1 MGRILGIDLGTTN
14 CCASV
19 VEGVTP
25 QVLTNREG
33 SRTTPSIV
41 GFTED
46 GERLVG
52 QIAKRQAITNPMNTV
67 FAVKRLV
74 GRKFDAEETQHAR
87 EVLPYEIV
95 RAVNGDVKIRARGRE
110 YSPEEISA
118 FILKEI
124 KEFSEEILGEE
135 ITEAI
140 ITVPAYFDDAQ
151 RQATRDAGRIAGLEV
166 LRIINEPTAASL
178 AYGLERK
185 GSEIV
190 AVYDLGGGTFDISI
204 LQLGD
209 GIYEVKATAG
219 DTYLGGEDFD
229 KKIMDWLLDDFKKAT
244 GIDLRQDRMAL
255 QRLKEAAEKAKC
267 ELSTS
272 TETTIT
278 LPFISADASGPKHI
292 NRTLTRDRFE
302 ALVADLIDRTA
313 APCLD
318 ALQSAGLKPSDVDQ
332 VILVGGQTRTPKVQR
347 MVAELFGREPNREI
361 NPDEVV
367 AIGAAIQGGVLKGEI
382 KDVVLLDVTPLSLGI
397 ETHGGVF
404 EKLIERNSTIPTK
417 NTKVFTTVADNQS
430 VVEIHVLQGEREVA
444 KENKSLGRFELV
456 GIPNAPRGIPQ
467 IEVTFA
473 IDSNGIVN
481 VSARDLAT
489 GKAQGIQINPA
500 GGLSQGEI
508 DRIIKEA
515 SAFAEAGPSAP
526 RARAGAKPSRGDAR
540 LQRAGPRG
548 VRGGPRRRR
557 AGAHRGDPEALAGDR
572 LERLP
577 GSFERSDLRHAGRL
591 EGPDPGHAP
600 ARGRRRRSRDS
611 SDLLTWPGAT
621 TTKSWASP
629 GTRRPRRSSPRTAS
643 SPCSSTRTATRET
656 RRPPTGSRR
665 PPRPT
670 PYSRIRRSARATTG
684 SGTPGSRREPERAAD
699 SDSIPRSSPI
709 SRTSSANSSALE
721 RPADPARAPRREATS
736 STASRSPF
744 ARRPSAPKRR
754 STSRAS
760 SAATPAPAPARR
772 RAPVPAPARPAAA
785 AGASVS
791 RKGSSRSRGRAR
803 SAAGR
808 GAGSTIRA
816 PSAAG
821 KGGGGPRGSS
831 RSGSRPGSRPGRACA
846 SRAKETPA
854 PGEARPE
861 ISTSY

>member
-1 MGRILGIDLGTTN
+1 VGKILGIDLGTTN
-14 CCASV
+14 CCVSV
-19 VEGVTP
+19 VEGATP

-74 GRKFDAEETQHAR
+74 GRKYEAEETQHAR

-95 RAVNGDVKIRARGRE
+95 RAVNGDVKIRARARE

-118 FILKEI
+118 FILREI
-124 KEFSEEILGEE
+124 KEFSEEALGEE

-166 LRIINEPTAASL
+166 MRIINEPTAASL
-178 AYGLERK
+178 AYGLDRK
-185 GSEIV
+185 GSETV

-229 KKIMDWLLDDFKKAT
+229 KKIMDWLLDDFRKST

-267 ELSTS
+267 ELSTA
-272 TETTIT
+272 TETTLT

-292 NRTLTRDRFE
+292 NRTLTRERFE
-302 ALVADLIDRTA
+302 SLVADLIDRTA

-318 ALQSAGLKPSDVDQ
+318 ALSAAGLKPSDVDQ

-347 MVAELFGREPNREI
+347 MVAELFGREPNRDI

-397 ETHGGVF
+397 EMHGGVF

-430 VVEIHVLQGEREVA
+430 VVEIHVLQGEREIA
-444 KENKSLGRFELV
+444 KDNKSLGRFELV
-456 GIPNAPRGIPQ
+456 GIPAAPRGVPQ

-473 IDSNGIVN
+473 IDSNGIVS

-489 GKAQGIQINPA
+489 GKAQGLQINPA
-500 GGLSQGEI
+500 GGLSQSEI
-508 DRIIKEA
+508 DKIIKDA
-515 SAFAEAGPSAP
+515 SVFAEADHDRREIAAIKNRLEGMIASNERVLSEFGAALADDE
-526 RARAGAKPSRGDAR
+526 RQRIEETLRRSREIAGGESREAFNEAIFDMQGVSKVLTR
-540 LQRAGPRG
+540 VMLQRAGA
-548 VRGGPRRRR
+548 GG
-557 AGAHRGDPEALAGDR
+557 
-572 LERLP
+572 
-577 GSFERSDLRHAGRL
+577 
-591 EGPDPGHAP
+591 
-600 ARGRRRRSRDS
+600 
-611 SDLLTWPGAT
+611 
-621 TTKSWASP
+621 
-629 GTRRPRRSSPRTAS
+629 
-643 SPCSSTRTATRET
+643 
-656 RRPPTGSRR
+656 
-665 PPRPT
+665 
-670 PYSRIRRSARATTG
+670 
-684 SGTPGSRREPERAAD
+684 
-699 SDSIPRSSPI
+699 
-709 SRTSSANSSALE
+709 
-721 RPADPARAPRREATS
+721 
-736 STASRSPF
+736 
-744 ARRPSAPKRR
+744 
-754 STSRAS
+754 
-760 SAATPAPAPARR
+760 
-772 RAPVPAPARPAAA
+772 AAA
-785 AGASVS
+785 S
-791 RKGSSRSRGRAR
+791 
-803 SAAGR
+803 
-808 GAGSTIRA
+808 
-816 PSAAG
+816 
-821 KGGGGPRGSS
+821 
-831 RSGSRPGSRPGRACA
+831 
-846 SRAKETPA
+846 
-854 PGEARPE
+854 
-861 ISTSY
+861 

>member
-1 MGRILGIDLGTTN
+1 MGKILGIDLGTTN
-14 CCASV
+14 CCVSV
-19 VEGVTP
+19 VEGATP

-52 QIAKRQAITNPMNTV
+52 QIAKRQSITNPMNTV

-74 GRKFDAEETQHAR
+74 GRKYDAEETQHAR

-95 RAVNGDVKIRARGRE
+95 RAVNGDVKIRARARE

-118 FILKEI
+118 FILSEI
-124 KEFSEEILGEE
+124 KEFSEEALGEE

-178 AYGLERK
+178 AYGLDRK
-185 GSEIV
+185 GSETV

-229 KKIMDWLLDDFKKAT
+229 KKIMDWLLDDFRKAT

-267 ELSTS
+267 ELSTA

-292 NRTLTRDRFE
+292 NRTITRERFE
-302 ALVADLIDRTA
+302 GLVADLIDRTA

-318 ALQSAGLKPSDVDQ
+318 ALAAAGLKPSDVDQ

-347 MVAELFGREPNREI
+347 MVAELFGREPNRDI

-397 ETHGGVF
+397 EMHGGVF

-430 VVEIHVLQGEREVA
+430 VVEIHVLQGEREIA
-444 KENKSLGRFELV
+444 KDNKSLGRFELV
-456 GIPNAPRGIPQ
+456 GIPAAPRGVPQ

-481 VSARDLAT
+481 TSARDLAT
-489 GKAQGIQINPA
+489 GKAQGMQINPA
-500 GGLSQGEI
+500 GGLSQNEI
-508 DRIIKEA
+508 DKIIKEA
-515 SAFAEAGPSAP
+515 SAFAEADHERREIAAIKNRLEGMIASNERVLGEFGGGLADDE
-526 RARAGAKPSRGDAR
+526 RQRIEETLKRSREIAVGDSREAFNEAIFDMQGVSKVLTRVMLARAGA
-540 LQRAGPRG
+540 
-548 VRGGPRRRR
+548 GG
-557 AGAHRGDPEALAGDR
+557 
-572 LERLP
+572 
-577 GSFERSDLRHAGRL
+577 
-591 EGPDPGHAP
+591 
-600 ARGRRRRSRDS
+600 
-611 SDLLTWPGAT
+611 
-621 TTKSWASP
+621 
-629 GTRRPRRSSPRTAS
+629 
-643 SPCSSTRTATRET
+643 
-656 RRPPTGSRR
+656 
-665 PPRPT
+665 
-670 PYSRIRRSARATTG
+670 
-684 SGTPGSRREPERAAD
+684 AA
-699 SDSIPRSSPI
+699 
-709 SRTSSANSSALE
+709 
-721 RPADPARAPRREATS
+721 ATS
-736 STASRSPF
+736 
-744 ARRPSAPKRR
+744 
-754 STSRAS
+754 
-760 SAATPAPAPARR
+760 
-772 RAPVPAPARPAAA
+772 
-785 AGASVS
+785 
-791 RKGSSRSRGRAR
+791 
-803 SAAGR
+803 
-808 GAGSTIRA
+808 
-816 PSAAG
+816 
-821 KGGGGPRGSS
+821 
-831 RSGSRPGSRPGRACA
+831 
-846 SRAKETPA
+846 
-854 PGEARPE
+854 
-861 ISTSY
+861 

>member
-1 MGRILGIDLGTTN
+1 MGKILGIDLGTTN
-14 CCASV
+14 CCVSV
-19 VEGVTP
+19 VEGATP

-52 QIAKRQAITNPMNTV
+52 QIAKRQSITNPMNTV

-74 GRKFDAEETQHAR
+74 GRKYDAEETQHAR

-95 RAVNGDVKIRARGRE
+95 RAVNGDVKIRARSRE

-118 FILKEI
+118 FILSEI
-124 KEFSEEILGEE
+124 KEFSEEALGEE

-166 LRIINEPTAASL
+166 MRIINEPTAASL
-178 AYGLERK
+178 AYGLDRK
-185 GSEIV
+185 GSETV

-229 KKIMDWLLDDFKKAT
+229 KKIMDWLLDDFRKAT

-267 ELSTS
+267 ELSTA

-292 NRTLTRDRFE
+292 NRTITRERFE
-302 ALVADLIDRTA
+302 GLVADLIDRTA

-318 ALQSAGLKPSDVDQ
+318 ALSAAGLKPSDVDQ

-347 MVAELFGREPNREI
+347 MVAELFGREPNRDI

-397 ETHGGVF
+397 EMHGGVF

-430 VVEIHVLQGEREVA
+430 VVEIHVLQGEREIA
-444 KENKSLGRFELV
+444 KDNKSLGRFELV
-456 GIPNAPRGIPQ
+456 GIPAAPRGVPQ

-489 GKAQGIQINPA
+489 GKAQGMQINPA
-500 GGLSQGEI
+500 GGLSQSEI
-508 DRIIKEA
+508 DKIIKEA
-515 SAFAEAGPSAP
+515 SAFAEADHERREIAAIKNRLEGMIASNERVLGEFGSALADDE
-526 RARAGAKPSRGDAR
+526 RQRIEETLKRSREIAAGDSRDAFNEAIFDMQGVSKVLTRVMLARAGA
-540 LQRAGPRG
+540 
-548 VRGGPRRRR
+548 GG
-557 AGAHRGDPEALAGDR
+557 
-572 LERLP
+572 
-577 GSFERSDLRHAGRL
+577 
-591 EGPDPGHAP
+591 
-600 ARGRRRRSRDS
+600 
-611 SDLLTWPGAT
+611 
-621 TTKSWASP
+621 
-629 GTRRPRRSSPRTAS
+629 
-643 SPCSSTRTATRET
+643 
-656 RRPPTGSRR
+656 
-665 PPRPT
+665 
-670 PYSRIRRSARATTG
+670 
-684 SGTPGSRREPERAAD
+684 
-699 SDSIPRSSPI
+699 
-709 SRTSSANSSALE
+709 
-721 RPADPARAPRREATS
+721 
-736 STASRSPF
+736 
-744 ARRPSAPKRR
+744 
-754 STSRAS
+754 
-760 SAATPAPAPARR
+760 
-772 RAPVPAPARPAAA
+772 AAA
-785 AGASVS
+785 S
-791 RKGSSRSRGRAR
+791 
-803 SAAGR
+803 
-808 GAGSTIRA
+808 
-816 PSAAG
+816 
-821 KGGGGPRGSS
+821 
-831 RSGSRPGSRPGRACA
+831 
-846 SRAKETPA
+846 
-854 PGEARPE
+854 
-861 ISTSY
+861 

>member
-1 MGRILGIDLGTTN
+1 VGKILGIDLGTTN
-14 CCASV
+14 CCVSV
-19 VEGVTP
+19 VEGATP

-74 GRKFDAEETQHAR
+74 GRKYEAEETQHAR
-87 EVLPYEIV
+87 EVLPYEIA

-118 FILKEI
+118 FILREI
-124 KEFSEEILGEE
+124 KEFSEEALGEE
-135 ITEAI
+135 ISEAI
-140 ITVPAYFDDAQ
+140 VTVPAYFDDAQ

-166 LRIINEPTAASL
+166 MRIINEPTAASL
-178 AYGLERK
+178 AYGLDRK
-185 GSEIV
+185 GSETV

-229 KKIMDWLLDDFKKAT
+229 KKIMDWLLDDFRKST

-267 ELSTS
+267 ELSTA
-272 TETTIT
+272 TETTLT

-292 NRTLTRDRFE
+292 NRTLTRERFE
-302 ALVADLIDRTA
+302 SLVADLIDRTA

-318 ALQSAGLKPSDVDQ
+318 ALAAAGLKPSDVDQ

-397 ETHGGVF
+397 EMHGGVF

-430 VVEIHVLQGEREVA
+430 VVEIHVLQGEREIA
-444 KENKSLGRFELV
+444 KDNKSLGRFELV
-456 GIPNAPRGIPQ
+456 GIPSAPRGVPQ

-481 VSARDLAT
+481 VSARDMAT
-489 GKAQGIQINPA
+489 GKAQGMQINPA
-500 GGLSQGEI
+500 GGLSQSEI

-515 SAFAEAGPSAP
+515 SAFAEADHERREIAAIKNRLEGMIASNERVLAEFGGGLADDE
-526 RARAGAKPSRGDAR
+526 RQRIEETLSRSREIAGGESREAFNEAIFDMQGVSKVLTRVMLARAGA
-540 LQRAGPRG
+540 
-548 VRGGPRRRR
+548 GG
-557 AGAHRGDPEALAGDR
+557 
-572 LERLP
+572 
-577 GSFERSDLRHAGRL
+577 
-591 EGPDPGHAP
+591 
-600 ARGRRRRSRDS
+600 
-611 SDLLTWPGAT
+611 
-621 TTKSWASP
+621 
-629 GTRRPRRSSPRTAS
+629 
-643 SPCSSTRTATRET
+643 
-656 RRPPTGSRR
+656 
-665 PPRPT
+665 
-670 PYSRIRRSARATTG
+670 
-684 SGTPGSRREPERAAD
+684 
-699 SDSIPRSSPI
+699 
-709 SRTSSANSSALE
+709 
-721 RPADPARAPRREATS
+721 
-736 STASRSPF
+736 
-744 ARRPSAPKRR
+744 
-754 STSRAS
+754 
-760 SAATPAPAPARR
+760 
-772 RAPVPAPARPAAA
+772 AAA
-785 AGASVS
+785 S
-791 RKGSSRSRGRAR
+791 
-803 SAAGR
+803 
-808 GAGSTIRA
+808 
-816 PSAAG
+816 
-821 KGGGGPRGSS
+821 
-831 RSGSRPGSRPGRACA
+831 
-846 SRAKETPA
+846 
-854 PGEARPE
+854 
-861 ISTSY
+861 

>member
-1 MGRILGIDLGTTN
+1 MGKILGIDLGTTN
-14 CCASV
+14 CCVSV
-19 VEGVTP
+19 VEGATP

-74 GRKFDAEETQHAR
+74 GRKYEAEETQHAR

-95 RAVNGDVKIRARGRE
+95 RAVNGDVKIRARARE

-118 FILKEI
+118 FILREI
-124 KEFSEEILGEE
+124 KEFSEEALGEE

-178 AYGLERK
+178 AYGLDRK
-185 GSEIV
+185 GSEVV

-229 KKIMDWLLDDFKKAT
+229 KKIMDWLLDDFRKST

-267 ELSTS
+267 ELSTA
-272 TETTIT
+272 TETTLT

-292 NRTLTRDRFE
+292 NRTLTRERLE
-302 ALVADLIDRTA
+302 SLVADLIDRTA

-318 ALQSAGLKPSDVDQ
+318 ALSAAGLKPSDVDQ

-347 MVAELFGREPNREI
+347 MVAELFGREPNRDI

-397 ETHGGVF
+397 EMHGGVF

-430 VVEIHVLQGEREVA
+430 VVEIHVLQGEREIA
-444 KENKSLGRFELV
+444 KDNKSLGRFELV
-456 GIPNAPRGIPQ
+456 GIPTAPRGVPQ

-473 IDSNGIVN
+473 IDSNGIVS

-489 GKAQGIQINPA
+489 GKAQGLQINPA
-500 GGLSQGEI
+500 GGLSQSEI
-508 DRIIKEA
+508 DKIIKDA
-515 SAFAEAGPSAP
+515 SVFAEADHERREIAAIKNRLEGMIASNERVLSEFGAALADDE
-526 RARAGAKPSRGDAR
+526 RQRIEETLRRSHEIAGGESREAFNEAIFDMQGVSKVLTR
-540 LQRAGPRG
+540 VMLQRAGA
-548 VRGGPRRRR
+548 GG
-557 AGAHRGDPEALAGDR
+557 AGG
-572 LERLP
+572 
-577 GSFERSDLRHAGRL
+577 
-591 EGPDPGHAP
+591 
-600 ARGRRRRSRDS
+600 
-611 SDLLTWPGAT
+611 
-621 TTKSWASP
+621 
-629 GTRRPRRSSPRTAS
+629 
-643 SPCSSTRTATRET
+643 
-656 RRPPTGSRR
+656 
-665 PPRPT
+665 
-670 PYSRIRRSARATTG
+670 
-684 SGTPGSRREPERAAD
+684 
-699 SDSIPRSSPI
+699 
-709 SRTSSANSSALE
+709 
-721 RPADPARAPRREATS
+721 
-736 STASRSPF
+736 
-744 ARRPSAPKRR
+744 
-754 STSRAS
+754 
-760 SAATPAPAPARR
+760 
-772 RAPVPAPARPAAA
+772 AAA
-785 AGASVS
+785 S
-791 RKGSSRSRGRAR
+791 
-803 SAAGR
+803 
-808 GAGSTIRA
+808 
-816 PSAAG
+816 
-821 KGGGGPRGSS
+821 
-831 RSGSRPGSRPGRACA
+831 
-846 SRAKETPA
+846 
-854 PGEARPE
+854 
-861 ISTSY
+861 

>member
-1 MGRILGIDLGTTN
+1 MGKILGIDLGTTN
-14 CCASV
+14 CCVSV
-19 VEGVTP
+19 VEGATP

-74 GRKFDAEETQHAR
+74 GRKYEAEETQHAR
-87 EVLPYEIV
+87 EVLPYEIA

-118 FILKEI
+118 FILREI
-124 KEFSEEILGEE
+124 KEFSEEALGEE
-135 ITEAI
+135 ISEAI
-140 ITVPAYFDDAQ
+140 VTVPAYFDDAQ

-166 LRIINEPTAASL
+166 MRIINEPTAASL
-178 AYGLERK
+178 AYGLDRK
-185 GSEIV
+185 GSETV

-229 KKIMDWLLDDFKKAT
+229 KKIMDWLLDDFRKST

-267 ELSTS
+267 ELSTA
-272 TETTIT
+272 TETTLT

-292 NRTLTRDRFE
+292 NRTLTRERFE
-302 ALVADLIDRTA
+302 SLVADLIDRTA

-318 ALQSAGLKPSDVDQ
+318 ALSAAGLKPSDVDQ

-397 ETHGGVF
+397 EMHGGVF

-430 VVEIHVLQGEREVA
+430 VVEIHVLQGEREIA
-444 KENKSLGRFELV
+444 KDNKSLGRFELV
-456 GIPNAPRGIPQ
+456 GIPSAPRGVPQ

-481 VSARDLAT
+481 VSARDMAT
-489 GKAQGIQINPA
+489 GKAQGMQINPA
-500 GGLSQGEI
+500 GGLSQSEI

-515 SAFAEAGPSAP
+515 SAFAEADHERREIAAIKNRLEGMIASNERVLSEFGGGLADDE
-526 RARAGAKPSRGDAR
+526 RQRIEETLARSREIAGGESREAFNEAIFDMQGVSKVLTRVMLARAGA
-540 LQRAGPRG
+540 
-548 VRGGPRRRR
+548 GG
-557 AGAHRGDPEALAGDR
+557 
-572 LERLP
+572 
-577 GSFERSDLRHAGRL
+577 
-591 EGPDPGHAP
+591 
-600 ARGRRRRSRDS
+600 
-611 SDLLTWPGAT
+611 
-621 TTKSWASP
+621 
-629 GTRRPRRSSPRTAS
+629 
-643 SPCSSTRTATRET
+643 
-656 RRPPTGSRR
+656 
-665 PPRPT
+665 
-670 PYSRIRRSARATTG
+670 
-684 SGTPGSRREPERAAD
+684 
-699 SDSIPRSSPI
+699 
-709 SRTSSANSSALE
+709 
-721 RPADPARAPRREATS
+721 
-736 STASRSPF
+736 
-744 ARRPSAPKRR
+744 
-754 STSRAS
+754 
-760 SAATPAPAPARR
+760 
-772 RAPVPAPARPAAA
+772 AAA
-785 AGASVS
+785 S
-791 RKGSSRSRGRAR
+791 
-803 SAAGR
+803 
-808 GAGSTIRA
+808 
-816 PSAAG
+816 
-821 KGGGGPRGSS
+821 
-831 RSGSRPGSRPGRACA
+831 
-846 SRAKETPA
+846 
-854 PGEARPE
+854 
-861 ISTSY
+861 

>member
-1 MGRILGIDLGTTN
+1 LSRILGIDLGTTN
-14 CCASV
+14 CCVAV

-25 QVLTNREG
+25 QVLSNREG

-46 GERLVG
+46 NDKLVG

-74 GRKFDAEETQHAR
+74 GRKYDSEETQHAR
-87 EVLPYEIV
+87 EILPYEIV
-95 RAVNGDVKIRARGRE
+95 RAVNGDVKIRARARE

-118 FILKEI
+118 FILKEL
-124 KEFSEEILGEE
+124 KEFSEEALGEE

-204 LQLGD
+204 LELGE

-229 KKIMDWLLDDFKKAT
+229 KKIMDWLLDDFKKST

-272 TETTIT
+272 NESTIT

-292 NRTLTRDRFE
+292 NRTLTRERFE
-302 ALVADLIDRTA
+302 SLVADLIDRTA

-318 ALQSAGLKPSDVDQ
+318 ALQSANLKPSDVDQ

-397 ETHGGVF
+397 EMHGGVF

-417 NTKVFTTVADNQS
+417 NTKVFTTVADNQG

-444 KENKSLGRFELV
+444 RENKSLGRFELV
-456 GIPNAPRGIPQ
+456 GIPAAPRGVPQ

-481 VSARDLAT
+481 VSAKDLAT

-500 GGLSQGEI
+500 GGLSQNEI
-508 DRIIKEA
+508 DKIIKEA
-515 SAFAEAGPSAP
+515 STFAEADHQRREVAQIRSRLDGMLASNERVLAEFGSALANDE
-526 RARAGAKPSRGDAR
+526 RERIEETLKRSRDIAASDSRDALNEAIFDMQGVSKVLTR
-540 LQRAGPRG
+540 VMLQRAGS
-548 VRGGPRRRR
+548 GG
-557 AGAHRGDPEALAGDR
+557 
-572 LERLP
+572 
-577 GSFERSDLRHAGRL
+577 
-591 EGPDPGHAP
+591 
-600 ARGRRRRSRDS
+600 
-611 SDLLTWPGAT
+611 
-621 TTKSWASP
+621 
-629 GTRRPRRSSPRTAS
+629 
-643 SPCSSTRTATRET
+643 
-656 RRPPTGSRR
+656 
-665 PPRPT
+665 
-670 PYSRIRRSARATTG
+670 
-684 SGTPGSRREPERAAD
+684 
-699 SDSIPRSSPI
+699 
-709 SRTSSANSSALE
+709 
-721 RPADPARAPRREATS
+721 
-736 STASRSPF
+736 
-744 ARRPSAPKRR
+744 
-754 STSRAS
+754 
-760 SAATPAPAPARR
+760 
-772 RAPVPAPARPAAA
+772 AAA
-785 AGASVS
+785 AKV
-791 RKGSSRSRGRAR
+791 
-803 SAAGR
+803 
-808 GAGSTIRA
+808 
-816 PSAAG
+816 
-821 KGGGGPRGSS
+821 
-831 RSGSRPGSRPGRACA
+831 
-846 SRAKETPA
+846 
-854 PGEARPE
+854 
-861 ISTSY
+861 

>member
-74 GRKFDAEETQHAR
+74 GRKFEAEETQHAR
-87 EVLPYEIV
+87 EILPYEIV

-219 DTYLGGEDFD
+219 DTYLVGEDFD

-267 ELSTS
+267 ELSTA

-456 GIPNAPRGIPQ
+456 GIPAAPRGIPQ

-489 GKAQGIQINPA
+489 GKNQGIQINPA

-515 SAFAEAGPSAP
+515 SAFAEADHQRRELAQV
-526 RARAGAKPSRGDAR
+526 RNR
-540 LQRAGPRG
+540 LEGLLASNERVLAEFG
-548 VRGGPRRRR
+548 
-557 AGAHRGDPEALAGDR
+557 EALAPDERERIEDTLKRSREIASGDSR
-572 LERLP
+572 EALNEAIFDMQGVSKVLTRVMLQRV
-577 GSFERSDLRHAGRL
+577 GGGAA
-591 EGPDPGHAP
+591 AP
-600 ARGRRRRSRDS
+600 A
-611 SDLLTWPGAT
+611 T
-621 TTKSWASP
+621 
-629 GTRRPRRSSPRTAS
+629 
-643 SPCSSTRTATRET
+643 
-656 RRPPTGSRR
+656 PPTS
-665 PPRPT
+665 
-670 PYSRIRRSARATTG
+670 
-684 SGTPGSRREPERAAD
+684 
-699 SDSIPRSSPI
+699 
-709 SRTSSANSSALE
+709 
-721 RPADPARAPRREATS
+721 
-736 STASRSPF
+736 
-744 ARRPSAPKRR
+744 
-754 STSRAS
+754 
-760 SAATPAPAPARR
+760 
-772 RAPVPAPARPAAA
+772 
-785 AGASVS
+785 
-791 RKGSSRSRGRAR
+791 
-803 SAAGR
+803 
-808 GAGSTIRA
+808 
-816 PSAAG
+816 
-821 KGGGGPRGSS
+821 
-831 RSGSRPGSRPGRACA
+831 
-846 SRAKETPA
+846 
-854 PGEARPE
+854 
-861 ISTSY
+861 

>member
-1 MGRILGIDLGTTN
+1 VGKILGIDLGTTN
-14 CCASV
+14 CCVSV
-19 VEGVTP
+19 VEGATP

-52 QIAKRQAITNPMNTV
+52 QIAKRQSITNPMNTV

-74 GRKFDAEETQHAR
+74 GRKYDAEETQHAR

-95 RAVNGDVKIRARGRE
+95 RAVNGDVKIRARARE

-118 FILKEI
+118 FILSEI
-124 KEFSEEILGEE
+124 KEFSEEALGEE

-178 AYGLERK
+178 AYGLDRK
-185 GSEIV
+185 GSEVV

-229 KKIMDWLLDDFKKAT
+229 KKIMDWLLDDFRKAT

-267 ELSTS
+267 ELSTA

-292 NRTLTRDRFE
+292 NRTLTRERFE
-302 ALVADLIDRTA
+302 SLVADLIDRTA

-318 ALQSAGLKPSDVDQ
+318 ALSAAGLKPSDVDQ

-347 MVAELFGREPNREI
+347 MVAELFGREPNRDI

-397 ETHGGVF
+397 EMHGGVF

-430 VVEIHVLQGEREVA
+430 VVEIHVLQGEREIA
-444 KENKSLGRFELV
+444 KDNKSLGRFELV
-456 GIPNAPRGIPQ
+456 GIPTAPRGVPQ

-489 GKAQGIQINPA
+489 GKAQGMQINPA
-500 GGLSQGEI
+500 GGLSQNEI
-508 DRIIKEA
+508 DKIIKEA
-515 SAFAEAGPSAP
+515 SAFAEADHERREVAAIKNRLEGMIASNERVLGEFGGTLAEDE
-526 RARAGAKPSRGDAR
+526 RARIEETLKRSREIAAGDSREAFNEAIFDMQGVSKVLTRVMLARAGA
-540 LQRAGPRG
+540 
-548 VRGGPRRRR
+548 GG
-557 AGAHRGDPEALAGDR
+557 
-572 LERLP
+572 
-577 GSFERSDLRHAGRL
+577 
-591 EGPDPGHAP
+591 
-600 ARGRRRRSRDS
+600 
-611 SDLLTWPGAT
+611 
-621 TTKSWASP
+621 
-629 GTRRPRRSSPRTAS
+629 
-643 SPCSSTRTATRET
+643 
-656 RRPPTGSRR
+656 
-665 PPRPT
+665 
-670 PYSRIRRSARATTG
+670 
-684 SGTPGSRREPERAAD
+684 
-699 SDSIPRSSPI
+699 
-709 SRTSSANSSALE
+709 
-721 RPADPARAPRREATS
+721 
-736 STASRSPF
+736 
-744 ARRPSAPKRR
+744 
-754 STSRAS
+754 
-760 SAATPAPAPARR
+760 
-772 RAPVPAPARPAAA
+772 AAA
-785 AGASVS
+785 S
-791 RKGSSRSRGRAR
+791 
-803 SAAGR
+803 
-808 GAGSTIRA
+808 
-816 PSAAG
+816 
-821 KGGGGPRGSS
+821 
-831 RSGSRPGSRPGRACA
+831 
-846 SRAKETPA
+846 
-854 PGEARPE
+854 
-861 ISTSY
+861 

>member
-1 MGRILGIDLGTTN
+1 VGKILGIDLGTTN
-14 CCASV
+14 CCVSV
-19 VEGVTP
+19 VEGATP

-74 GRKFDAEETQHAR
+74 GRKYEAEETQHAR

-95 RAVNGDVKIRARGRE
+95 RAVNGDVKIRARARE

-118 FILKEI
+118 FILREI
-124 KEFSEEILGEE
+124 KEFSEEALGEE

-178 AYGLERK
+178 AYGLDRK
-185 GSEIV
+185 GSETV

-229 KKIMDWLLDDFKKAT
+229 KKIMDWLLDDFRKST

-267 ELSTS
+267 ELSTA
-272 TETTIT
+272 TETTLT

-292 NRTLTRDRFE
+292 NRTLTRERFE
-302 ALVADLIDRTA
+302 SLVADLIDRTA

-318 ALQSAGLKPSDVDQ
+318 ALAAAGLKPSDVDQ

-347 MVAELFGREPNREI
+347 MVAELFGREPNRDI

-397 ETHGGVF
+397 EMHGGVF

-417 NTKVFTTVADNQS
+417 NTKIFTTVADNQS
-430 VVEIHVLQGEREVA
+430 VVEIHVLQGEREIA
-444 KENKSLGRFELV
+444 KDNKSLGRFELV
-456 GIPNAPRGIPQ
+456 GIPAAPRGVPQ

-489 GKAQGIQINPA
+489 GKAQGMQINPA
-500 GGLSQGEI
+500 GGLSQTEI
-508 DRIIKEA
+508 DKIIKEA
-515 SAFAEAGPSAP
+515 SAFAEADHQRREIAAIRNRLEGMIASNERVLAEFGSALGEDE
-526 RARAGAKPSRGDAR
+526 RGRIEETLKRSREIAGGESREAFNEAIFDMQGVSKVLTR
-540 LQRAGPRG
+540 VMLQRAGA
-548 VRGGPRRRR
+548 GG
-557 AGAHRGDPEALAGDR
+557 
-572 LERLP
+572 
-577 GSFERSDLRHAGRL
+577 
-591 EGPDPGHAP
+591 
-600 ARGRRRRSRDS
+600 
-611 SDLLTWPGAT
+611 
-621 TTKSWASP
+621 
-629 GTRRPRRSSPRTAS
+629 
-643 SPCSSTRTATRET
+643 
-656 RRPPTGSRR
+656 
-665 PPRPT
+665 
-670 PYSRIRRSARATTG
+670 
-684 SGTPGSRREPERAAD
+684 
-699 SDSIPRSSPI
+699 
-709 SRTSSANSSALE
+709 
-721 RPADPARAPRREATS
+721 
-736 STASRSPF
+736 
-744 ARRPSAPKRR
+744 
-754 STSRAS
+754 
-760 SAATPAPAPARR
+760 
-772 RAPVPAPARPAAA
+772 AAA
-785 AGASVS
+785 S
-791 RKGSSRSRGRAR
+791 
-803 SAAGR
+803 
-808 GAGSTIRA
+808 
-816 PSAAG
+816 
-821 KGGGGPRGSS
+821 
-831 RSGSRPGSRPGRACA
+831 
-846 SRAKETPA
+846 
-854 PGEARPE
+854 
-861 ISTSY
+861 

>member
-1 MGRILGIDLGTTN
+1 VGKILGIDLGTTN
-14 CCASV
+14 CCVSV
-19 VEGVTP
+19 VEGATP

-33 SRTTPSIV
+33 GRTTPSIV

-74 GRKFDAEETQHAR
+74 GRKYEAEETQHAR

-95 RAVNGDVKIRARGRE
+95 RAVNGDVKIRARARE

-118 FILKEI
+118 FILREI
-124 KEFSEEILGEE
+124 KEFSEEALGEE

-166 LRIINEPTAASL
+166 MRIINEPTAASL
-178 AYGLERK
+178 AYGLDRK
-185 GSEIV
+185 GSETV

-229 KKIMDWLLDDFKKAT
+229 KKIMDWLLDDFRKST

-267 ELSTS
+267 ELSTA
-272 TETTIT
+272 TETTLT

-292 NRTLTRDRFE
+292 NRTLTRERFE
-302 ALVADLIDRTA
+302 SLVADLIDRTA

-318 ALQSAGLKPSDVDQ
+318 ALAAANLKPSDVDQ

-347 MVAELFGREPNREI
+347 MVAELFGREPNRDI

-397 ETHGGVF
+397 EMHGGVF

-430 VVEIHVLQGEREVA
+430 VVEIHVLQGEREIA
-444 KENKSLGRFELV
+444 KDNKSLGRFELV
-456 GIPNAPRGIPQ
+456 GIPSAPRGVPQ

-489 GKAQGIQINPA
+489 GKAQGMQINPA
-500 GGLSQGEI
+500 GGLSQNEI
-508 DRIIKEA
+508 DKIIKEA
-515 SAFAEAGPSAP
+515 SAFAEADHERREIAAVRNRLEGMIASNERVLAEFG
-526 RARAGAKPSRGDAR
+526 GALADDERGRIEETLKRCRDISGGESREAFNEAIFDMQGVSKVLTR
-540 LQRAGPRG
+540 VMLQRAGS
-548 VRGGPRRRR
+548 GG
-557 AGAHRGDPEALAGDR
+557 
-572 LERLP
+572 
-577 GSFERSDLRHAGRL
+577 
-591 EGPDPGHAP
+591 
-600 ARGRRRRSRDS
+600 
-611 SDLLTWPGAT
+611 
-621 TTKSWASP
+621 
-629 GTRRPRRSSPRTAS
+629 
-643 SPCSSTRTATRET
+643 
-656 RRPPTGSRR
+656 
-665 PPRPT
+665 
-670 PYSRIRRSARATTG
+670 
-684 SGTPGSRREPERAAD
+684 
-699 SDSIPRSSPI
+699 
-709 SRTSSANSSALE
+709 
-721 RPADPARAPRREATS
+721 
-736 STASRSPF
+736 
-744 ARRPSAPKRR
+744 
-754 STSRAS
+754 
-760 SAATPAPAPARR
+760 
-772 RAPVPAPARPAAA
+772 AAA
-785 AGASVS
+785 S
-791 RKGSSRSRGRAR
+791 
-803 SAAGR
+803 
-808 GAGSTIRA
+808 
-816 PSAAG
+816 
-821 KGGGGPRGSS
+821 
-831 RSGSRPGSRPGRACA
+831 
-846 SRAKETPA
+846 
-854 PGEARPE
+854 
-861 ISTSY
+861 